1 MAGGNWTAQ
10 NKVRPGIY
18 INFTSKGS
26 GTLTPGA
33 RGTLAGIRPLSWG
46 PVGKLMTIDPSADV
60 TPYIGYGIT
69 TPQAGFLR
77 EALKGTDVTGA
88 PTKILLY
95 RPAAADSAAASASL
109 GGEGGGVTASALYP
123 GIRGNDISITVAELV
138 DEENTFTVTTLVDGI
153 QVDQQTAQTGAHLKS
168 NAWVAFTGDAALA
181 ATAGVTLTGGADGTV
196 SPQAYSDFLTALEPY
211 SFDVLVYD
219 GTDSAV
225 RQAFTAFIQR
235 ISSQAGRYAQL
246 VTTGAE
252 NTDSR
257 FVINNK
263 VGVVLED
270 GTALTPQETVWWL
283 AGAEAGA
290 QYYQS
295 LSCASYPGA
304 VDVSPRLTGSQ
315 IEAGI
320 LAGNI
325 VLTEEFGKVRVETDI
340 NTLTTF
346 TPDIGEAFRKNR
358 TMRCCNNLANDI
370 YREFSQNYLGK
381 VNNNEEGRALF
392 QAAIL
397 SYLLAMYSKG
407 ALRQRPVG
415 EDVEVL
421 EGDAIDSIVVNL
433 AFYLADAV
441 EKIYMTVTVS

>member
-26 GTLTPGA
+26 KPLTPGA
-33 RGTLAGIRPLSWG
+33 RGTLAGVRPLSWG
-46 PVGKLMTIDPSADV
+46 PVGKIMTIDPSADM

-95 RPAAADSAAASASL
+95 RPAAAGSAAASATL
-109 GGEGGGVTASALYP
+109 GGAGGVTVTALYP
-123 GIRGNDISITVAELV
+123 GVRGNDISITVTELV
-138 DEENTFTVTTLVDGI
+138 DEENAFTVAILVDGV
-153 QVDQQTAQTGAHLKS
+153 QVDRQAAKTGGDLKP
-168 NAWVAFTGDAALA
+168 NAWVAFSGNAALT
-181 ATAGVTLTGGADGTV
+181 ATAGVTLTGGADGAV
-196 SPQAYSDFLTALEPY
+196 SAQAYADFLTALEPY
-211 SFDVLVYD
+211 SFDALVYD

-225 RQAFTAFIQR
+225 RQAFTAFVQR
-235 ISSQAGRYAQL
+235 ISSQEGRYAQL

-257 FVINNK
+257 FVINCK
-263 VGVVLED
+263 SGVVLAD
-270 GTALTPQETVWWL
+270 GSTLTPQEAVWWL

-315 IEAGI
+315 IEADI

-325 VLTEEFGKVRVETDI
+325 VLSEEFGKVRVETDI

-346 TPDIGEAFRKNR
+346 TPDTGEVFRKNR

-381 VNNNEEGRALF
+381 VSNNEAGRALF

-421 EGDAIDSIVVNL
+421 QGEAIDSIVVNL
-433 AFYLADAV
+433 ALYLADAV

>member
-26 GTLTPGA
+26 RNLTPGD

-46 PVGKLMTIDPSADV
+46 PVGKLMTIDAGADV

-77 EALKGTDVTGA
+77 EALKGTDVTSG

-95 RPAAADSAAASASL
+95 RPAAADSAAAAAAL
-109 GGEGGGVTASALYP
+109 GGEGGVTAAALYP
-123 GIRGNDISITVAELV
+123 GVRGNDISVTVTELV
-138 DEENTFTVTTLVDGI
+138 DEEDTFSVITLVDGAE
-153 QVDQQTAQTGAHLKS
+153 VDRQTARTGGDLKP
-168 NAWVAFTGDAALA
+168 NGWVTFSGGGALT
-181 ATAGVTLTGGADGTV
+181 ATAGITLTGGADGTV
-196 SPQAYSDFLTALEPY
+196 SAQAYADFLTVLEP
-211 SFDVLVYD
+211 SGFDVLVYD

-235 ISSQAGRYAQL
+235 ISSQEGRYAQL

-252 NTDSR
+252 HTDSR
-257 FVINNK
+257 FVINCK
-263 VGVVLED
+263 SGVVLED
-270 GTALTPQETVWWL
+270 GAALTPQEAVWWL

-295 LSCASYPGA
+295 LSCAAYPGA

-315 IEAGI
+315 IEADI
-320 LAGNI
+320 LAGSV
-325 VLTEEFGKVRVETDI
+325 VLSEEFGKVRVETDV

-346 TPDIGEAFRKNR
+346 TPDVGEVFRKNR
-358 TMRCCNNLANDI
+358 AMRCCNNLANDI
-370 YREFSQNYLGK
+370 YREFSQNYQGK
-381 VNNNEEGRALF
+381 VNNTDEGRALF

-397 SYLLAMYSKG
+397 SYLLAMYGKG

-421 EGDAIDSIVVNL
+421 PGDAIDSIVTNL
-433 AFYLADAV
+433 ALYLADAV

>member
-1 MAGGNWTAQ
+1 MAGGSWTAQ

-18 INFTSKGS
+18 INFTSRGS
-26 GTLTPGA
+26 RSLTPGS

-46 PVGKLMTIDPSADV
+46 PVGEIMTIDSGADV

-69 TPQAGFLR
+69 TPQARFLR

-95 RPAAADSAAASASL
+95 RPAAADSAAATAALS
-109 GGEGGGVTASALYP
+109 EGVTATALYP
-123 GIRGNDISITVAELV
+123 GVRGNDISIVVAENV
-138 DEENTFTVTTLVDGI
+138 DDEGVFTVTTLVDGL
-153 QVDQQTAQTGAHLKS
+153 QVDRQTAQTGAQLTP
-168 NAWVAFTGDAALA
+168 NAWVTFTGNAALT

-196 SPQAYSDFLTALEPY
+196 APQSYSDFLTALEPY
-211 SFDVLVYD
+211 SFDVLAYD

-225 RQAFTAFIQR
+225 RDAYAAFVQR
-235 ISSQAGRYAQL
+235 ISSQEGRYAQL
-246 VTTGAE
+246 VTTGADHA
-252 NTDSR
+252 DSR

-263 VGVVLED
+263 SGVVLE
-270 GTALTPQETVWWL
+270 GGEVLTPQEAVWWL

-295 LSCASYPGA
+295 LSCAAYPGA

-315 IEAGI
+315 IEAAI
-320 LAGNI
+320 LAGDV
-325 VLTEEFGKVRVETDI
+325 VLSEEFGRVTVETDI

-346 TPDIGEAFRKNR
+346 TEDIGKAFRKNR
-358 TMRCCNNLANDI
+358 TMRSCNNLANDI
-370 YREFSQNYLGK
+370 YREFSLHYKGK
-381 VNNNEEGRALF
+381 VSNNEEGRGLF

-397 SYLLAMYSKG
+397 EYLLTMYGKG
-407 ALRQRPVG
+407 ALRERPTG

-421 EGDAIDSIVVNL
+421 PGNEIDSIVINL
-433 AFYLADAV
+433 GFWLADAV
-441 EKIYMTVTVS
+441 EKIYMTVTVN

>member
-1 MAGGNWTAQ
+1 MAGGSWTAQ

-26 GTLTPGA
+26 RTLTPGA

-46 PVGKLMTIDPSADV
+46 PVGKLMAIDPSADV
-60 TPYIGYGIT
+60 TPCIGYSIT

-77 EALKGTDVTGA
+77 EALKGTDVTGG

-95 RPAAADSAAASASL
+95 RPAAADAAAASASL
-109 GGEGGGVTASALYP
+109 GGEGGGLTATALYP
-123 GIRGNDISITVAELV
+123 GVRGNDISITITEQV
-138 DEENTFTVTTLVDGI
+138 DEENAFTVATLVDGV
-153 QVDQQTAQTGAHLKS
+153 QVDRQTARTGKDLLP
-168 NAWVAFTGDAALA
+168 NAWVAFTGDAALTA
-181 ATAGVTLTGGADGTV
+181 AAGVALTGGADGTV

-211 SFDVLVYD
+211 SFDALVYD

-225 RQAFTAFIQR
+225 RQAFTAFVQR
-235 ISSQAGRYAQL
+235 ISSQEGRYAQL

-252 NTDSR
+252 HTDSR
-257 FVINNK
+257 FVINCRS
-263 VGVVLED
+263 GVVLED
-270 GTALTPQETVWWL
+270 GSALTPQEAVWWL

-315 IEAGI
+315 IEADI

-325 VLTEEFGKVRVETDI
+325 VLSEEFGKVRVETDI
-340 NTLTTF
+340 NTLTAF
-346 TPDIGEAFRKNR
+346 TPEIGEVFKKNR
-358 TMRCCNNLANDI
+358 TMRCCNSLANDI

-381 VNNNEEGRALF
+381 VSNNEAGRALF

-397 SYLLAMYSKG
+397 SYLLTMYSKG

-421 EGDAIDSIVVNL
+421 PGDAVDSIVVNL
-433 AFYLADAV
+433 ALYLADAV

>member
-26 GTLTPGA
+26 RNLSPGT

-46 PVGKLMTIDPSADV
+46 PVGKIVTIDPSADV

-69 TPQAGFLR
+69 MPQAGFLR

-95 RPAAADSAAASASL
+95 RPAATGSAAASASL
-109 GGEGGGVTASALYP
+109 GGASGVTVTALYP
-123 GIRGNDISITVAELV
+123 GVRGNDISITVAEQV
-138 DEENTFTVTTLVDGI
+138 DEEDAFTVTTLVDGV
-153 QVDQQTAQTGAHLKS
+153 QVDRQTAKTGKDLTP
-168 NAWVAFTGDAALA
+168 NAWVSFTGDAALT

-211 SFDVLVYD
+211 SFDALVYD

-235 ISSQAGRYAQL
+235 ISSQEGRYAQL

-257 FVINNK
+257 FVINCK
-263 VGVVLED
+263 SGVILED
-270 GTALTPQETVWWL
+270 GGALTPQEAVWWL
-283 AGAEAGA
+283 AGAEAGT

-295 LSCASYPGA
+295 LSCAAYPGA

-315 IEAGI
+315 IEADI
-320 LAGNI
+320 LAGNV
-325 VLTEEFGKVRVETDI
+325 VLSEEFGKVRVETDV

-346 TPDIGEAFRKNR
+346 TPDIGEAFKKNR
-358 TMRCCNNLANDI
+358 TMRCCNSLANDI

-381 VNNNEEGRALF
+381 VNNTAEGRALF

-397 SYLLAMYSKG
+397 SYLLAMYGKG

-421 EGDAIDSIVVNL
+421 PGDAIDSIVVNL
-433 AFYLADAV
+433 ALYLADAV

>member
-1 MAGGNWTAQ
+1 MAGGNWVSQ

-33 RGTLAGIRPLSWG
+33 RGTLAGVKELSWG
-46 PVGKLMTIDPSADV
+46 PVGKIMEIDPGADV

-69 TPQAGFLR
+69 APQAIFLR
-77 EALKGTDVTGA
+77 EALKGTDVSGA

-95 RPAAADSAAASASL
+95 RPAAAGAAAASAVL
-109 GGEGGGVTASALYP
+109 GGESGGVTVTALYP
-123 GIRGNDISITVAELV
+123 GVRGNDISITVSELV
-138 DEENTFTVTTLVDGI
+138 DEEDTFTVTTLVDGV
-153 QVDQQTAQTGAHLKS
+153 QKDQQTAKLGSDLIA
-168 NAWVAFTGDAALA
+168 NEWVTFTGGAALTA
-181 ATAGVTLTGGADGTV
+181 AAGVTLTGGADGTV

-211 SFDVLVYD
+211 HFDILAYD
-219 GTDSAV
+219 GTDSAA
-225 RQAFTAFIQR
+225 RSAFISFVQR
-235 ISSQAGRYAQL
+235 LSSQEGRYAQL

-252 NTDSR
+252 NADSQ

-263 VGVVLED
+263 TGVVLED
-270 GTALTPQETVWWL
+270 GTALTPQAVVWWL

-295 LSCASYPGA
+295 LSYAVYPGA
-304 VDVSPRLTGSQ
+304 VDVSPRLSGSQ

-320 LAGNI
+320 LSGSI

-346 TPDIGEAFRKNR
+346 SQDIGKVFRKNR
-358 TMRCCNNLANDI
+358 AMRCCSNLANDI

-381 VNNNEEGRALF
+381 VSNNEEGRALF
-392 QAAIL
+392 QSAIL
-397 SYLLAMYSKG
+397 SYLLDMYSRG

-415 EDVEVL
+415 EDIEVL
-421 EGDAIDSIVVNL
+421 EGNE
-433 AFYLADAV
+433 F
-441 EKIYMTVTVS
+441 EKVDFMWF